1 MNYSFRKWAGILLI
15 NMHIQTILLGV
26 VQGLICKAEPV
37 ILPSGNVAVSLAT
50 IPGGGTGRLPALSP
64 LVFFFFF

>member
-1 MNYSFRKWAGILLI
+1 MNYSFQKWAGILLI

-26 VQGLICKAEPV
+26 VQGLVCKAKPV

-50 IPGGGTGRLPALSP
+50 SLGGHWETASTQSP
-64 LVFFFFF
+64 CLFFFF